1 MMKEIQL
8 YEKLHTVIIQKLHE
22 VEAADDEVEA
32 ADDEVEAADDEVD
45 EVKKQI

>member
-22 VEAADDEVEA
+22 VEAADDEVEV
-32 ADDEVEAADDEVD
+32 DEDDEVD

>member
-1 MMKEIQL
+1 MKEIQL

-22 VEAADDEVEA
+22 VEAADDEV
-32 ADDEVEAADDEVD
+32 D